1 MAIQSESGT
10 SVKSDKAP
18 ILVIVHPGSAC
29 GSADFQIGK
38 YDAEAARDG
47 LRHQFDRWNGGVI
60 VLEGE
65 LDDELSDRW
74 YRHLG
79 ESISAVLAR
88 AKASGQVSLKRKAFD
103 PDQVSVIKNIL
114 KEPACRSD
122 RFVVTGAWA
131 YADGTG
137 CVNSVLEAINSV
149 GLSAEVSD
157 MALSDC

>member
-1 MAIQSESGT
+1 MAIQNENGS
-10 SVKSDKAP
+10 SVKSGKAP

-47 LRHQFDRWNGGVI
+47 LRHQLDRWNGGVI

-65 LDDELSDRW
+65 FDDELSDSW
-74 YRHLG
+74 YSHLG
-79 ESISAVLAR
+79 ESLSAVLAR
-88 AKASGQVSLKRKAFD
+88 AKASGQVSLKRKASD

-114 KEPACRSD
+114 KESTCSSD

-137 CVNSVLEAINSV
+137 CVYSVLEALNSI
-149 GLSAEVSD
+149 GLNAEVSD
-157 MALSDC
+157 MALSDR